1 MKKLLSLV
9 LTAAMVLPVAAV
21 GTVGASAES
30 LSLGGYGALGTYTP
44 SAGVKTNRLM
54 FAMPGAWQNDTTKD
68 ARCGGAAGIYWWS
81 GCDTPDDKAGG
92 YGWPGYKT
100 AQVQEAGV
108 SNLWAIDVPTYGNGE
123 KGDATQI
130 IWNNYLD
137 GGLETDPTEN
147 PFYAA
152 SQQTGDFPCQFYDRV
167 EYSNDKKNDHPYYTY
182 LFKYAYQKI
191 LSDAGVAGMDAL
203 DIASSTFWVDAN
215 KLCAAYLGESYDN
228 LSADE
233 KTFQVDIVLDEID
246 FDLSDVFGGYADNF
260 FNEDLVGDEIYPKEE
275 PCGYGMAFT
284 FDNMVYVV
292 SLDPKDM
299 TVSPVSG
306 KIGFDGDFYF
316 YYGNGEYG
324 SWPTKELNEEMM
336 AKLGADKVVSGNF
349 TYDEPDDPYDIYG
362 APDWD
367 YPDDKIYFYA
377 NPEIWHDYQKIYLY
391 LYNRE
396 DGEMITW
403 GSKRGA
409 MTNEGNNI
417 WSFDLLGKGYTL
429 DSNSNYGV
437 IFTADWGMQTCD
449 LIISKDNLGD
459 IAYMTGNDVEN
470 SVDSNK
476 RSFTA
481 KWASRI
487 NGSPIVIT
495 SIGNV
500 IGDTFWKGE
509 DAFSLMVRFLTSDGY
524 DGIDNAVK
532 FNGMTYAETI
542 SYVGHA
548 LGLDDY
554 DIEMAIR
561 ESGRSFDWQGGD
573 DPYYPY
579 WLETTYLPDGT
590 LCVTDYTATA
600 DEVTIPDEI
609 NGTPVTA
616 IGDWA
621 FANNK
626 YVKYVA
632 IPDTVTSIGKGA
644 FYNCVSMTHADIPSG
659 VTEIM
664 PNTFEKCLYLE
675 SVQMDGDVTA
685 IGDEAFFD
693 CRRLQTINIPDT
705 VETIGDEVFYNCRS
719 LQTLALPQGV
729 HEIGTKDAA
738 LGLGVFENCRSLEK
752 LVVPESVA
760 AIGKNAFE
768 SCPNLEIK
776 GVKGSYTESFA
787 KDSGVSFKNVGTV
800 NEHAQI
806 VGDVTQNND
815 LDVTDATRIQRIFAE
830 FDDTGRFDDLTDP
843 DTVAFLDVNGDGT
856 VNIIDATQIQR
867 ILAEY
872 R

>member
-1 MKKLLSLV
+1 MKKLLSLG
-9 LTAAMVLPVAAV
+9 LAAAMVLPVAAV
-21 GTVGASAES
+21 GTVGASAEG
-30 LSLGGYGALGTYTP
+30 LAPGGFGTLGTYTP
-44 SAGVKTNRLM
+44 SAGVKTNRLL
-54 FAMPGAWQNDTTKD
+54 FAMPGAWQNDTTKNEK
-68 ARCGGAAGIYWWS
+68 CGGAAGIYWWS
-81 GCDTPDDKAGG
+81 GYDTPDNKAGG
-92 YGWPGYKT
+92 YGWPGYQ
-100 AQVQEAGV
+100 AEQVQEAGV
-108 SNLWAIDVPTYGNGE
+108 PNLWAIDVPTYGNGE
-123 KGDATQI
+123 NGDATQI

-137 GGLETDPTEN
+137 GGLETDPAKN

-152 SQQTGDFPCQFYDRV
+152 SQQTRDFPCQFYDRL
-167 EYSNDKKNDHPYYTY
+167 EHSNDVQYDHPYYTY
-182 LFKYAYQKI
+182 LFKYAYQRV
-191 LSDAGVAGMDAL
+191 LSDAGVPGMSAL
-203 DIASSTFWVDAN
+203 DIASNTFWVNAN
-215 KLCAAYLGESYDN
+215 RLCAAYLGEDYDS
-228 LSADE
+228 LSNDE
-233 KTFQVDIVLDEID
+233 KTFQVDIVLDELD

-260 FNEDLVGDEIYPKEE
+260 FNEDLVDDPL
-275 PCGYGMAFT
+275 GYGLAFT
-284 FDNMVYVV
+284 FDNMVFVV
-292 SLDPKDM
+292 SFDTENM
-299 TVSPVSG
+299 QVIPVSG

-349 TYDEPDDPYDIYG
+349 TYDEPDDPYGIYG

-409 MTNEGNNI
+409 MTDEGNNI
-417 WSFDLLGKGYTL
+417 WSFDLSGRGYTL
-429 DSNSNYGV
+429 DSDSNYGV

-449 LIISKDNLGD
+449 LIITEDNFGD

-476 RSFTA
+476 RSCTA

-509 DAFSLMVRFLTSDGY
+509 DAFSLMVEFLN

-542 SYVGHA
+542 SYVGRA

-561 ESGRSFDWQGGD
+561 ESGRSFDWQGGY

-579 WLETTYLPDGT
+579 WFETTYLPDGT
-590 LCVTDYTATA
+590 LCVTDYTATS
-600 DEVTIPDEI
+600 DEVIIPEEI
-609 NGTPVTA
+609 YGTPVTA

-626 YVKYVA
+626 YVKHIE
-632 IPDTVTSIGKGA
+632 IPNTVTSIGKGA
-644 FYNCVSMTHADIPSG
+644 FYNCVSMTHAEIPSG
-659 VTEIM
+659 VTEIK

-675 SVQMDGDVTA
+675 SVWIDGDVTA

-693 CRRLQTINIPDT
+693 CRRLEYVRIPDALET
-705 VETIGDEVFYNCRS
+705 VGDEAFYNCRS
-719 LQTLALPQGV
+719 LQTLALPLGV
-729 HEIGTKDAA
+729 REIGTKDAA

-768 SCPNLEIK
+768 SCPKLEIK
-776 GVKGSYTESFA
+776 GVKGSYTERFA
-787 KDSGVSFKNVGTV
+787 KDSGVAFKNVGTV
-800 NEHAQI
+800 NAHAQI
-806 VGDVTQNND
+806 VGDVSQNND
-815 LDVTDATRIQRIFAE
+815 LDVTDATLIQRIFAE
-830 FDDTGRFDDLTDP
+830 FDDSGCFDDLTDP
-843 DTVAFLDVNGDGT
+843 GVVAFLDVNGDGT
-856 VNIIDATQIQR
+856 VNIIDVTQIQR
-867 ILAEY
+867 ILAEF
-872 R
+872 